1 MWTRRRFLALALA
14 LAANPA
20 RVARGAALER
30 HHGAFAADVG
40 ILYGVL
46 SFHLSGTIEET
57 VERAAGRYTV
67 ALRGEGTGIENAVDS
82 SGLLRD
88 GRWAPLSTR
97 SRFLVHGRESRVEV
111 VFDYGRGVATYH
123 SRAETFILRR
133 LRVADDVVPLPAE
146 TRVDDVVS
154 ATLNYAADLWPADP
168 DGRLRTWV
176 VRRQK
181 PAGEGPDDVQRDYRA
196 ELVPFVL
203 QPVTDRATG
212 RATALFD
219 LTRFSSWAREDRPA
233 RIVFGPDRRPET
245 ITTSLMLGTSVDIRI
260 APG

>member
-1 MWTRRRFLALALA
+1 MLTRREFLALALA
-14 LAANPA
+14 LAAAP
-20 RVARGAALER
+20 ARGARAQVER
-30 HHGAFAADVG
+30 HRDAFAADVG

-46 SFHLSGTIEET
+46 SFHLAGTIEET
-57 VERAAGRYTV
+57 VDRAAGRYTV
-67 ALRGEGTGIENAVDS
+67 TIRGEGTGITNHVVS

-88 GRWAPLSTR
+88 GRWAPLATR
-97 SRFLVHGRESRVEV
+97 SRFVVHGRESRVDVEY
-111 VFDYGRGVATYH
+111 DYGRRLATYH

-133 LRVADDVVPLPAE
+133 LRVADDVVPLHDG
-146 TRVDDVVS
+146 THVDDVVS
-154 ATLNYAADLWPADP
+154 ATLNYADRLWPRQP
-168 DGRLRTWV
+168 DGTLRTWV

-203 QPVTDRATG
+203 RTVTDPTTG

-233 RIVFGPDRRPET
+233 RIVFGPDRRPEA

-260 APG
+260 AAA